1 MKYKNM
7 IFFVKILYLY
17 IIYKIMYNGQ
27 FKSFTYGA
35 DGQFALNNEQRWGDS
50 IVNNH
55 AEHFSTQAKIK
66 NLNHISNEAM
76 KQSEYFQVNNQQQ
89 SRQVEFLTNK
99 LNAYNSIAEHQENFY
114 KNKIGEQYSNFNN
127 HLKQQEN
134 FGGSALNRQY
144 GQLTQQQQLL
154 QQQQQALEYFQNMN
168 QAQTNSTNSINQR
181 HLQLAQA
188 HPEYFTLENYADF
201 NSAPNPTKA
210 INEKLAADAKLAAA
224 SNAAVTAGAAA
235 NSSTAAAAANAKAM
249 VDAQAAA
256 VARAEAEK
264 NAANEAFGAPKAQA
278 PAPNASAP
286 PKAPGA
292 PTASAAPK
300 APVAPTASAAPSS
313 APPSSAPPSSG
324 APTAPG
330 AVNNCLNKE
339 RYNTV
344 INNCQWDTTK
354 LPTPDYANE
363 QAAIDACNADTNCQ
377 GYASYNNKWYKYA
390 PMDEASNAC
399 VKTGKQSYC
408 KRNPESAPSPSN
420 RSTNNCLNKDKY
432 ETVMNKCQWD
442 TTKLPTPDYANEQA
456 AIDACDTDTNCKGY
470 ATFNNKWYKYAPMDE
485 KACAK
490 SGQQSYCKR
499 K

>member
-1 MKYKNM
+1 
-7 IFFVKILYLY
+7 
-17 IIYKIMYNGQ
+17 MYNGQ

-134 FGGSALNRQY
+134 FGGSTLNRQY

-154 QQQQQALEYFQNMN
+154 QQQQQALEYFQNIN

-224 SNAAVTAGAAA
+224 ANAAVTAGAAA

-256 VARAEAEK
+256 VAKAEAEK
-264 NAANEAFGAPKAQA
+264 KAAYEAFGAPT
-278 PAPNASAP
+278 
-286 PKAPGA
+286 A
-292 PTASAAPK
+292 PTSSASSAAPTSSAAPK
-300 APVAPTASAAPSS
+300 ASAAPTSS
-313 APPSSAPPSSG
+313 TASNTPTT
-324 APTAPG
+324 PTAPKALTTSAAPTSSE

-408 KRNPESAPSPSN
+408 KRNPGSAPSPSN
-420 RSTNNCLNKDKY
+420 SSTNNCLNKDKY

-456 AIDACDTDTNCKGY
+456 AIDACNADTNCKGY

-490 SGQQSYCKR
+490 PGEQSYCKR